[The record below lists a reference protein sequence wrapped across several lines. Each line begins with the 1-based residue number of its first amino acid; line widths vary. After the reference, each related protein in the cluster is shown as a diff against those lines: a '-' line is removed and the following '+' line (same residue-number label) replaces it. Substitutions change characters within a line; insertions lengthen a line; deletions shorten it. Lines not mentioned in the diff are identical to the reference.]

1 MHRLTSLSL
10 FVNYFVFAML
20 LNSVGTV
27 ILQVQRNF
35 DITKSDASLLEGFKD
50 IPIAVAS
57 FIFASFLPRIGLRR
71 SMLLGLGLVSVTS
84 LCLPF
89 VGQFWYFK
97 LLFFC
102 IGISFAFIKVSTFA
116 TIGLITD
123 SEKSHASFMGYI
135 EAVFMAGILCGQFMM
150 SAFIDDN
157 NPKSESWLYAYWV
170 LSTLSII
177 AFILMYKSKIDERD
191 AKIENR
197 KLKEEFSDMLGLMII
212 PLTII
217 FILSIFCYVLI
228 EQSFQTWFPTFY
240 KEILKVPST
249 MAIQAGAVLAGAAM
263 IGRLLSGYVLKK
275 VSWIAFLTFCIIM
288 VILLIN
294 IALSLSSGVSS
305 AQVYNWFNA
314 PFVVYLLPLI
324 GLFLSPI
331 YPTINSVILSALP
344 KNKHSAMSGLIV
356 VFSALG
362 GTTGSMITGHVFE
375 RFDGSTAFY
384 LTLIP
389 LGCIAVL
396 LIILYRIIKKNI
408 IPKPS
413 N

>member
-1 MHRLTSLSL
+1 
-10 FVNYFVFAML
+10 ML

-35 DITKSDASLLEGFKD
+35 DISKSDASLLEGFKD

-57 FIFASFLPRIGLRR
+57 FIFASFLPRIGLRH

-84 LCLPF
+84 FCLPF

-157 NPKSESWLYAYWV
+157 DPKSESWFYAYWV
-170 LSTLSII
+170 LATLSII

-197 KLKEEFSDMLGLMII
+197 QLKEEFSDMLGLMII
-212 PLTII
+212 PLTIV
-217 FILSIFCYVLI
+217 FILSVFCYVLI

-263 IGRLLSGYVLKK
+263 VGRLLSGYVLKK
-275 VSWIAFLTFCIIM
+275 VSWIAFLSFCIIM

-344 KNKHSAMSGLIV
+344 KNQHSAMSGLIV

-396 LIILYRIIKKNI
+396 LILLYRIIKKNVI
-408 IPKPS
+408 TTPS

>member
-57 FIFASFLPRIGLRR
+57 FIFASFLPRIGLRH

-84 LCLPF
+84 FCLPF

-157 NPKSESWLYAYWV
+157 DPKSESWFYAYWV
-170 LSTLSII
+170 LATLSII

-197 KLKEEFSDMLGLMII
+197 QLKEEFSDMLGLMII
-212 PLTII
+212 PLTIV
-217 FILSIFCYVLI
+217 FILSVFCYVLI

-263 IGRLLSGYVLKK
+263 VGRLLSGYVLKK
-275 VSWIAFLTFCIIM
+275 VSWIAFLSFCIIM

-305 AQVYNWFNA
+305 AQVYSWFNA

-344 KNKHSAMSGLIV
+344 KNQHSAMSGLIV

-396 LIILYRIIKKNI
+396 LILLYRIIKKNVI
-408 IPKPS
+408 TTPS

>member
-35 DITKSDASLLEGFKD
+35 DISKSDASLLEGFKD

-57 FIFASFLPRIGLRR
+57 FIFASFLPRIGLRH

-84 LCLPF
+84 FCLPF

-157 NPKSESWLYAYWV
+157 DPKSESWFYAYWV
-170 LSTLSII
+170 LATLSII
-177 AFILMYKSKIDERD
+177 AFILMYKSKIDERN

-197 KLKEEFSDMLGLMII
+197 QLKEEFSDMLGLMII
-212 PLTII
+212 PLTIV
-217 FILSIFCYVLI
+217 FILSVFCYVLI

-263 IGRLLSGYVLKK
+263 VGRLLSGYVLKK
-275 VSWIAFLTFCIIM
+275 VSWIAFLSFCIIM

-344 KNKHSAMSGLIV
+344 KNQHSAMSGLIV

-396 LIILYRIIKKNI
+396 LILLYRIIKKNVI
-408 IPKPS
+408 TTPS

>member
-84 LCLPF
+84 FCLPF

-157 NPKSESWLYAYWV
+157 DPKAESWFYAYWV
-170 LSTLSII
+170 LATLSII

-197 KLKEEFSDMLGLMII
+197 QLKEEFSDMLGLMII
-212 PLTII
+212 PLTIV
-217 FILSIFCYVLI
+217 FILSVFCYVLI

-263 IGRLLSGYVLKK
+263 VGRLLSGYVLKK
-275 VSWIAFLTFCIIM
+275 VSWIAFLSFCIIM

-344 KNKHSAMSGLIV
+344 KNQHSAMSGLIV

-396 LIILYRIIKKNI
+396 LILLYRIIKKNVI
-408 IPKPS
+408 TTPS

>member
-35 DITKSDASLLEGFKD
+35 DISKSDASLLEGFKD

-57 FIFASFLPRIGLRR
+57 FIFASFLPRIGLRH

-84 LCLPF
+84 FCLPF

-157 NPKSESWLYAYWV
+157 DPKSESWFYAYWV
-170 LSTLSII
+170 LATLSII

-197 KLKEEFSDMLGLMII
+197 QLKEEFSDMLGLMII
-212 PLTII
+212 PLTIV
-217 FILSIFCYVLI
+217 FILSVFCYVLI

-263 IGRLLSGYVLKK
+263 VGRLLSGYVLKK
-275 VSWIAFLTFCIIM
+275 VSWIAFLSFCIIM

-344 KNKHSAMSGLIV
+344 KNQHSAMSGLIV

-396 LIILYRIIKKNI
+396 LILLYRIIKKNVI
-408 IPKPS
+408 TTPS

>member
-35 DITKSDASLLEGFKD
+35 DISKSDASLLEGFKD

-57 FIFASFLPRIGLRR
+57 FIFASFLPRIGLRH

-84 LCLPF
+84 FCLPF

-157 NPKSESWLYAYWV
+157 DPKSESWFYAYWV
-170 LSTLSII
+170 LATLSII

-197 KLKEEFSDMLGLMII
+197 QLKEEFSDMLGLMII
-212 PLTII
+212 PLTIV
-217 FILSIFCYVLI
+217 FILSVFCYVLI

-263 IGRLLSGYVLKK
+263 VGRLLSGYVLKK
-275 VSWIAFLTFCIIM
+275 VSWIAFLSFCIIM

-389 LGCIAVL
+389 LGFIAVL
-396 LIILYRIIKKNI
+396 LILLYRIIKKNI